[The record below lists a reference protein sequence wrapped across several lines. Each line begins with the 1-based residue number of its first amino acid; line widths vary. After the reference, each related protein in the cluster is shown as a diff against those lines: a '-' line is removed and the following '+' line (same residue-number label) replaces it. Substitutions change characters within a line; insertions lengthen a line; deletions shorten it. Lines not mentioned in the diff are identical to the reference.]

1 MFTAKLTKNQ
11 LTALICLALAL
22 VTTALYWPI
31 SHHDFVNFDDD
42 DYITN
47 NSHVQAGLTW
57 GGVIWAFQTG
67 AAANW
72 HPLTWLS
79 HMLDC
84 QLYGLYPGGHHSTN
98 LLFHVVNTLLLFLWL
113 RQLTGALWRS
123 AFVAALFAWHPLHVE
138 SVAWAAERKD
148 VLSAFFWMLTLMAYT
163 RYARRVRGD
172 NWQVTRTASFLSRVT
187 CHVSPYYFLALFFFA
202 CGLMSKPMVVT
213 LPFVLLL
220 LDFWPLNRFSS
231 FQSQISSSE
240 EPSTLNHQPSTESA
254 FRLIYEKLPFFAL
267 TLAAGVVTYF
277 VQTSGRTLWSP
288 AERPFSSRVANALW
302 AYERYISKTF
312 WPADLSIYYT
322 HPYHWPVALVIGA
335 ALLLALWSGLFLLRA
350 RQNPYLLVGWF
361 WFLGT
366 LIPTIGLVQVGS
378 QSMADRYMYIPS
390 VGLFI
395 LVAWGI
401 NDFLNWRPHWR
412 RITTFAGGVALAGCL
427 VGTEIQLSYWQNSI
441 KLFRHAIEVTTD
453 NFVAYTCL
461 GETLSDLGL
470 KKEAMMLCG
479 EAVEISPNSPVAQY
493 NFGMALLQNDRLD
506 EALAHLDAA
515 ARLAPH
521 NSEVQYNFGLFL
533 LLHNKSDEAAS
544 HFAAALVERPDFA
557 EAHYHLAQA
566 LSQQHKSKE
575 AIFHYREALR
585 LKPDFADA
593 LNELAWILATA
604 PDSGLRSG
612 TEAVQLAKRAC
623 ELAQNQ
629 QAAFLTTLSAAYA
642 ETGRFS
648 DAIATAQMAG
658 KLAQTAGQK
667 KIAAQDGELLKL
679 YQAGYPFRETH

>member
-1 MFTAKLTKNQ
+1 MFAAKLTKNQ
-11 LTALICLALAL
+11 LSALICLALAL

-57 GGVIWAFQTG
+57 AGVIWAFQSG

-84 QLYGLYPGGHHSTN
+84 QLYGLNPGGHHSTN
-98 LLFHVVNTLLLFLWL
+98 LLFHVANTLLLFLLL
-113 RQLTGALWRS
+113 RQLTGSLWRS

-148 VLSAFFWMLTLMAYT
+148 VLSAFFWMLALIAYT
-163 RYARRVRGD
+163 RYAQKRSKVEGRG
-172 NWQVTRTASFLSRVT
+172 SRADIAVQALDSRLLGAAKRSGDGST
-187 CHVSPYYFLALFFFA
+187 LDYLLALFFFV

-220 LDFWPLNRFSS
+220 LDFWPLNRFQPGSS
-231 FQSQISSSE
+231 AR
-240 EPSTLNHQPSTESA
+240 STIN
-254 FRLIYEKLPFFAL
+254 LIVEKLPFFAL
-267 TLAAGVVTYF
+267 TLAASVVTYF
-277 VQTSGRTLWSP
+277 VQTSGRVLWMP
-288 AERPFSSRVANALW
+288 AERPISSHVANALW

-312 WPADLSIYYT
+312 WPADLSIFY
-322 HPYHWPVALVIGA
+322 PYPHHWPAGLVIGA
-335 ALLLALWSGLFLLRA
+335 ALLLALWSGLLLWRA
-350 RQNPYLLVGWF
+350 RQHPCLFVGWF
-361 WFLGT
+361 WFLGM

-395 LVAWGI
+395 LVAWGAD
-401 NDFLNWRPHWR
+401 DFLNWRPHWR
-412 RITTFAGGVALAGCL
+412 RITTFAGGVVLAGCL
-427 VGTEIQLSYWQNSI
+427 VCTEIQLSYWQNSI

-470 KKEAMMLCG
+470 KKEAMMLCA
-479 EAVEISPNSPVAQY
+479 EAVRIAPNSPVAQY
-493 NFGMALLQNDRLD
+493 NFGMALLRNNKLD

-533 LLHNKSDEAAS
+533 LRHNKPDEAAS
-544 HFAAALVERPDFA
+544 HFAATLVEKPDFA
-557 EAHYHLAQA
+557 EAHCRLAQA

-612 TEAVQLAKRAC
+612 TEAVQLAKRAW
-623 ELAQNQ
+623 ELTQNQ

-648 DAIATAQMAG
+648 EAIATAQTAG

-679 YQAGYPFRETH
+679 YQAGYPFREAH

>member
-11 LTALICLALAL
+11 LAALICLALAL
-22 VTTALYWPI
+22 VTTALYWPMT
-31 SHHDFVNFDDD
+31 HHNFINFDDD

-47 NSHVQAGLTW
+47 NSHVKAGLTW
-57 GGVIWAFQTG
+57 AGAIWAFQTG

-84 QLYGLYPGGHHSTN
+84 QLYGLNPGGHHSTN
-98 LLFHVVNTLLLFLWL
+98 LLFHVANTLLLFLLL

-148 VLSAFFWMLTLMAYT
+148 VLSAFFWMLALIAYT
-163 RYARRVRGD
+163 RYVRKSEIRNPKSEVRNQSSKVFYG
-172 NWQVTRTASFLSRVT
+172 LSL
-187 CHVSPYYFLALFFFA
+187 LAFA

-220 LDFWPLNRFSS
+220 LDFWPLNRFSR
-231 FQSQISSSE
+231 FQVSSSE
-240 EPSTLNHQPSTESA
+240 NLSTLDPVKERGPHGALRPQPSTKSA

-267 TLAAGVVTYF
+267 TLAASVVTYF

-288 AERPFSSRVANALW
+288 GDLTFSDRVANALW

-312 WPADLSIYYT
+312 WPADLSIFY
-322 HPYHWPVALVIGA
+322 PYPHHWPAGLVIGA
-335 ALLLALWSGLFLLRA
+335 ALLLAIWSGLLIWRA
-350 RQNPYLLVGWF
+350 RQNPCLFVGWF

-395 LVAWGI
+395 LVVWGG
-401 NDFLNWRPHWR
+401 NDFLNRRPHWR

-470 KKEAMMLCG
+470 KKEAMLLCA
-479 EAVEISPNSPVAQY
+479 EAVQIAPNSPVAQY
-493 NFGMALLQNDRLD
+493 NFGMALLQNNRLD

-533 LLHNKSDEAAS
+533 LLHNKPDKAAS
-544 HFAAALVERPDFA
+544 HFAATLVERPDFA
-557 EAHYHLAQA
+557 EAHCRLAQA

-585 LKPDFADA
+585 LKPEFPEAKAA
-593 LNELAWILATA
+593 LDQILSTN
-604 PDSGLRSG
+604 SNL
-612 TEAVQLAKRAC
+612 K
-623 ELAQNQ
+623 
-629 QAAFLTTLSAAYA
+629 
-642 ETGRFS
+642 TG
-648 DAIATAQMAG
+648 
-658 KLAQTAGQK
+658 
-667 KIAAQDGELLKL
+667 
-679 YQAGYPFRETH
+679 P

>member
-22 VTTALYWPI
+22 VTTALYWPVT
-31 SHHDFVNFDDD
+31 HHNFVNFDDD

-47 NSHVQAGLTW
+47 NSHVQAGLTRA
-57 GGVIWAFQTG
+57 GVIWAFQTG

-84 QLYGLYPGGHHSTN
+84 RLYGLNPGGHHSTN
-98 LLFHVVNTLLLFLWL
+98 LIFHVANTLLLFLWL
-113 RQLTGALWRS
+113 RQLTGTLWRS
-123 AFVAALFAWHPLHVE
+123 ALVAALFAWHPLHVE

-163 RYARRVRGD
+163 RYARWVTSGTC
-172 NWQVTRTASFLSRVT
+172 QVTRTSSFLSRVT
-187 CHVSPYYFLALFFFA
+187 CHVSPYYFLALLFFA

-220 LDFWPLNRFSS
+220 LDFWPLNRFQPGSS
-231 FQSQISSSE
+231 ARSILS
-240 EPSTLNHQPSTESA
+240 
-254 FRLIYEKLPFFAL
+254 LIVEKLPFFVL
-267 TLAAGVVTYF
+267 TLAASVVTYL
-277 VQTSGRTLWSP
+277 VQTSGRALWSS
-288 AERPFSSRVANALW
+288 AELSFPSRLANALW

-312 WPADLSIYYT
+312 WPADLSIVY
-322 HPYHWPVALVIGA
+322 PYPHHWPAGLVIGA
-335 ALLLALWSGLFLLRA
+335 ALLLAMWSGLSIWRA

-361 WFLGT
+361 WFLGM

-395 LVAWGI
+395 MVAWGVD
-401 NDFLNWRPHWR
+401 DFLNWRPHWR
-412 RITTFAGGVALAGCL
+412 HITTFAGGVALAGCL

-461 GETLSDLGL
+461 GETLSDMGL
-470 KKEAMMLCG
+470 KKEAMELCA
-479 EAVEISPNSPVAQY
+479 EAVKISPNSPVAQY
-493 NFGMALLQNDRLD
+493 NFGMALLQNNRLD

-515 ARLAPH
+515 GRLAPH
-521 NSEVQYNFGLFL
+521 NSEVQYNLGLFL
-533 LLHNKSDEAAS
+533 LLHNKPDEAAG

-557 EAHYHLAQA
+557 KAHYRLAQA
-566 LSQQHKSKE
+566 WQQQNKLAGAVE
-575 AIFHYREALR
+575 HYREALR
-585 LKPDFADA
+585 LTPEFPEAKAA
-593 LNELAWILATA
+593 LDQI
-604 PDSGLRSG
+604 
-612 TEAVQLAKRAC
+612 
-623 ELAQNQ
+623 
-629 QAAFLTTLSAAYA
+629 LSANPNLKA
-642 ETGRFS
+642 E
-648 DAIATAQMAG
+648 
-658 KLAQTAGQK
+658 
-667 KIAAQDGELLKL
+667 
-679 YQAGYPFRETH
+679 P

>member
-1 MFTAKLTKNQ
+1 MLTAKLTKNQ
-11 LTALICLALAL
+11 LSALICLALAL

-31 SHHDFVNFDDD
+31 THHNFVNFDDD

-57 GGVIWAFQTG
+57 AGVIWAFQSG

-84 QLYGLYPGGHHSTN
+84 QLYGLNPGGHHSTN
-98 LLFHVVNTLLLFLWL
+98 LLFHVANTLLLFLLL

-148 VLSAFFWMLTLMAYT
+148 VLSAFFWMLALMAYT
-163 RYARRVRGD
+163 RYAQKR
-172 NWQVTRTASFLSRVT
+172 SRVEGRGSRENSAVPALDSRLWT
-187 CHVSPYYFLALFFFA
+187 LDYGLALLFFA

-231 FQSQISSSE
+231 FQFQISSSE

-267 TLAAGVVTYF
+267 TLAASVVTYF
-277 VQTSGRTLWSP
+277 VQTSGRTLWLP

-312 WPADLSIYYT
+312 WPADLSIFY
-322 HPYHWPVALVIGA
+322 PYPHHWPAGLVIGA
-335 ALLLALWSGLFLLRA
+335 ALLLAIWSGLLIWRA
-350 RQNPYLLVGWF
+350 RQNPCLFVGWF

-395 LVAWGI
+395 LVVWGF

-461 GETLSDLGL
+461 GETLNDLGL
-470 KKEAMMLCG
+470 KKEAMMLCA
-479 EAVEISPNSPVAQY
+479 EAARIAPNSPVAQY
-493 NFGMALLQNDRLD
+493 NFGMALLQNNRLD

-533 LLHNKSDEAAS
+533 LRHNKPDEAAS
-544 HFAAALVERPDFA
+544 HFAATLVERPDFA
-557 EAHYHLAQA
+557 EAHCHLAQA
-566 LSQQHKSKE
+566 LSQQHKFKE

-585 LKPDFADA
+585 LKPGFPEAKAA
-593 LNELAWILATA
+593 LDQILSTN
-604 PDSGLRSG
+604 PNL
-612 TEAVQLAKRAC
+612 K
-623 ELAQNQ
+623 
-629 QAAFLTTLSAAYA
+629 A
-642 ETGRFS
+642 E
-648 DAIATAQMAG
+648 
-658 KLAQTAGQK
+658 
-667 KIAAQDGELLKL
+667 
-679 YQAGYPFRETH
+679 P

>member
-11 LTALICLALAL
+11 LSALICLALAL

-31 SHHDFVNFDDD
+31 IHHNFVNFDDD

-57 GGVIWAFQTG
+57 AGVIWAFQTG

-84 QLYGLYPGGHHSTN
+84 QLYGLNPGGHHSTN
-98 LLFHVVNTLLLFLWL
+98 LLFHVANTLLLFLWL

-148 VLSAFFWMLTLMAYT
+148 VLSAFFWMLALIAYT
-163 RYARRVRGD
+163 RYARESKVQGPKSK
-172 NWQVTRTASFLSRVT
+172 VFYGLSL
-187 CHVSPYYFLALFFFA
+187 LAFA

-220 LDFWPLNRFSS
+220 LDFWPLERFSS
-231 FQSQISSSE
+231 FKFQVSSSE
-240 EPSTLNHQPSTESA
+240 ESSTAPRMPSGLNIQRSTESA
-254 FRLIYEKLPFFAL
+254 FRLICEKLPFFAL
-267 TLAAGVVTYF
+267 TLAASVVTYS

-288 AERPFSSRVANALW
+288 AERPFLSRVANALW

-312 WPADLSIYYT
+312 WPADLSIFY
-322 HPYHWPVALVIGA
+322 PYPQYWPAGLAIGA
-335 ALLLALWSGLFLLRA
+335 ALLLAMWSGLSIWRA
-350 RQNPYLLVGWF
+350 RQNPYLPVGWF

-395 LVAWGI
+395 LVAWGV

-470 KKEAMMLCG
+470 KKEAMEFCG
-479 EAVEISPNSPVAQY
+479 EAVKISPNSPVAQY
-493 NFGMALLQNDRLD
+493 NFGMALLQNDKLD

-515 ARLAPH
+515 GRLAPH
-521 NSEVQYNFGLFL
+521 NSEVQYNLGLFL
-533 LLHNKSDEAAS
+533 LLHNKPDEAAS

-604 PDSGLRSG
+604 SDSGLRSG

-623 ELAQNQ
+623 ELAQNK

-648 DAIATAQMAG
+648 DAIATAQIAG

-667 KIAAQDGELLKL
+667 KIAAQGGELLKL
-679 YQAGYPFRETH
+679 YQAGYPFRETY